1 MTFRSPSTLAEM
13 VGEVGYALRLPR
25 DLKADLER
33 WARQDR
39 RSLNAQ
45 IVFLLD
51 SAVEKAKESGEL
63 ASKPGGRQDRHA

>member
-1 MTFRSPSTLAEM
+1 MASTSTLAEM

-25 DLKADLER
+25 DLKAELER

-45 IVFLLD
+45 IVFLLEA
-51 SAVEKAKESGEL
+51 AVEQAKKSGEL
-63 ASKPGGRQDRHA
+63 AAEPRSQE